1 LLKLC
6 YVPTTMAASSKA
18 IWAVATNSNN
28 KLRQVVHAINQL
40 VYLFLDVYGNVTQLK
55 ENKLASVLG
64 TV

>member
-1 LLKLC
+1 
-6 YVPTTMAASSKA
+6 MAASSKA